1 MKVDEVADFLIKEG
15 VRPRFFAINTVVADD
30 AVVLYQE
37 GPARWVVFYT
47 ERGVRSSERV
57 YDSED
62 AACQE
67 GSKHGEVDEGARVQ
81 TAQTASRDT
90 EAGTGQEGPRLH
102 CGLHRLDHASAVTGP
117 KTLTTIASA
126 LVAHR
131 FAWVIHCERFSQPH
145 PLVDDGIWHGLDIP
159 SR

>member
-30 AVVLYQE
+30 AVVL
-37 GPARWVVFYT
+37 
-47 ERGVRSSERV
+47 SST
-57 YDSED
+57 D
-62 AACQE
+62 QE